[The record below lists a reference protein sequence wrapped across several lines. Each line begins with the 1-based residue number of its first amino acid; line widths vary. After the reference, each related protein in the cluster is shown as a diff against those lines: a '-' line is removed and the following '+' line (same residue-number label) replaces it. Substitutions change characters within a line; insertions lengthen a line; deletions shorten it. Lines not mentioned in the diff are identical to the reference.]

1 MSTPLHPLTSDPDF
15 QYKLDLCTVLLRLHP
30 AICGKVLEMF
40 EGLSA
45 RLMMGVG
52 MFALK
57 KGLVTFEIGGRRATQ
72 VVKAV
77 LRPVLGES
85 QDLKKVSS

>member
-1 MSTPLHPLTSDPDF
+1 MEETH
-15 QYKLDLCTVLLRLHP
+15 
-30 AICGKVLEMF
+30 
-40 EGLSA
+40 
-45 RLMMGVG
+45 MGFSL
-52 MFALK
+52 FAWK

-85 QDLKKVSS
+85 EALKKVSLCVRMY